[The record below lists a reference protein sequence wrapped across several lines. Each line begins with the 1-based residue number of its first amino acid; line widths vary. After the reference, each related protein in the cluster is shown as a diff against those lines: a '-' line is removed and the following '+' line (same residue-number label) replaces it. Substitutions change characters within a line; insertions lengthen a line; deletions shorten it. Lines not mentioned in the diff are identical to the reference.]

1 MEGNRGHHH
10 ENFLHLLKMRAK
22 GLPVAE
28 DLGRMRRTLAEAFEA
43 EAENNG

>member
-1 MEGNRGHHH
+1 MKGNRGHHH
-10 ENFLHLLKMRAK
+10 EIFLHLLKIRAK

-28 DLGRMRRTLAEAFEA
+28 DLERMGRALAEAFEA